1 MFTGDIGQNSVL
13 FTKNLSW
20 SVNHPAMA
28 EIWILIEN
36 CSYTLPSCMDTMI
49 YIYVTIIRF
58 DHIDDSAGPYIKY
71 IEKGINNASK

>member
-1 MFTGDIGQNSVL
+1 ML
-13 FTKNLSW
+13 FTKKLSW
-20 SVNHPAMA
+20 SVNNPAMA

-58 DHIDDSAGPYIKY
+58 DYIDDSAGPYIKY
-71 IEKGINNASK
+71 KDKIIDNSSKWN